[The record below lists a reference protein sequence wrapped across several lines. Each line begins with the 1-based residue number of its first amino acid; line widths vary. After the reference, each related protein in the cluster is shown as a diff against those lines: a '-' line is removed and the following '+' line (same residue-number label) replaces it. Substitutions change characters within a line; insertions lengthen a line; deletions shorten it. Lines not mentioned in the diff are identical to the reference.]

1 MKKVKKWI
9 RNKLTK
15 FLGIDDLVQSNTALH
30 NKFNYNNRLLESL
43 EYNNKEIISKN
54 EYILS
59 QFNLAADIN
68 PKGYDHSWAIIS
80 IQGKPEYV
88 KFVNLSNRD
97 MREVHSFLKR
107 FEGTN
112 RTIDSPMHLFRY

>member
-1 MKKVKKWI
+1 MKNWI
-9 RNKLTK
+9 KNKLTK
-15 FLGIDDLVQSNTALH
+15 FLGIDDLVLSNSGLH
-30 NKFNYNNRLLESL
+30 KKFNYNNRLLESL
-43 EYNNKEIISKN
+43 EYNNKEIVSKN

-59 QFNLAADIN
+59 QFDLAADIN
-68 PKGYDHSWAIIS
+68 LKGYDHSWAIIS

-97 MREVHSFLKR
+97 MREVHNFLKR

-112 RTIDSPMHLFRY
+112 RTIDSPLRFFS